1 MARISCIEFFPPR
14 MTSYPSHCSSLCI
27 PLKNPRNCNPIF
39 SKRQKTAATMHLKR
53 QNTQQ
58 LSAEWHRYQCH
69 RTSEMKGQVSILRKC
84 PKCPLVTR
92 ILIKYGP
99 WQIQEVKGLCLGEE
113 SGGQLLL
120 AEGQEESGFHCQSQ
134 VHASKQQSAI
144 LWQKS
149 EHAAQPICQL
159 IRKRLFRS
167 EDQTYPFTPVPIP
180 AFYKEPDSNHFTLCH
195 LYDLR
200 YKC

>member
-1 MARISCIEFFPPR
+1 MARISWIEFFPRR
-14 MTSYPSHCSSLCI
+14 MTSYPSHCSSFCI
-27 PLKNPRNCNPIF
+27 PLNNPRNCNPIF
-39 SKRQKTAATMHLKR
+39 SKRQKTAAPMHFKR

-58 LSAEWHRYQCH
+58 LSAEWHHYQCH

-99 WQIQEVKGLCLGEE
+99 WQIQKIKGLCLGGG
-113 SGGQLLL
+113 SGGQLLIIRG
-120 AEGQEESGFHCQSQ
+120 ARREWFHCQSQ
-134 VHASKQQSAI
+134 VRASKQQSAM

-149 EHAAQPICQL
+149 EHAAQSTCQL
-159 IRKRLFRS
+159 IRKRLFHS

-180 AFYKEPDSNHFTLCH
+180 GVGSFL
-195 LYDLR
+195 
-200 YKC
+200 